1 MGVFIIVTIDKQS
14 RIPLYIQLMD
24 IIIRKIEDG
33 IYKPENKLPSE
44 RELCEMYDVSRMTVR
59 QALLELEREGY
70 IYKLH
75 GLGSFV
81 SPKSYLQSL
90 DKLYSF
96 TEEMKKIGKVPES
109 IVLQFETI
117 PPTPKI
123 AKRLKIHADE
133 NVHKVTRL
141 RLADKEPLIYEIS
154 YLPERYFQGLTKKHL
169 EAKPMY
175 DVFREDYK
183 IVITKAIETF
193 SVTRIREE
201 EGHWLKVKKNEPAM
215 LIKRQ
220 LFSYENVCEYTTS
233 IAKGD
238 KFEYTVELD

>member
-1 MGVFIIVTIDKQS
+1 
-14 RIPLYIQLMD
+14 MD
-24 IIIRKIEDG
+24 IIISQIEKN
-33 IYKPENKLPSE
+33 IYKADDKLPSE
-44 RELCEMYDVSRMTVR
+44 RELCEIYDVSRMTVR

-81 SPKSYLQSL
+81 SPKTYNQNL

-96 TEEMKKIGKVPES
+96 TEEMKKLGKTPES
-109 IVLQFETI
+109 IVLAFETVL
-117 PPTPKI
+117 PTQKI
-123 AKRLKIHADE
+123 AKRLNIEIDE
-133 NVHKVTRL
+133 MVHKVTRL

-154 YLPERYFQGLTKKHL
+154 YLPERYFHGLTKEHL

-175 DVFREDYK
+175 DVFRDEFQ
-183 IVITKAIETF
+183 IVITRAIEKF
-193 SVTRIREE
+193 SVTRTRDEE
-201 EGHWLKVKKNEPAM
+201 AKWLEVKKGDPAM

-220 LFSYENVCEYTTS
+220 LYSNEKVCEYTTS

-238 KFEYTVELD
+238 KFVYTVELSE

>member
-1 MGVFIIVTIDKQS
+1 
-14 RIPLYIQLMD
+14 MD
-24 IIIRKIEDG
+24 IIISQIEQNF
-33 IYKPENKLPSE
+33 YKADDKLPSE
-44 RELCEMYDVSRMTVR
+44 RELCEIYDVSRMTVR

-81 SPKSYLQSL
+81 SPKTYNQNL

-96 TEEMKKIGKVPES
+96 TEEMKKLGKTPES
-109 IVLQFETI
+109 IVLAFETV
-117 PPTPKI
+117 PPTQKI
-123 AKRLKIHADE
+123 AKRLNIEIDE
-133 NVHKVTRL
+133 MVHKVTRL

-154 YLPERYFQGLTKKHL
+154 YLPERYLHGLTKEHL

-175 DVFREDYK
+175 DVFRDEFQ
-183 IVITKAIETF
+183 IVITRAIEKF
-193 SVTRIREE
+193 SVTRTRDEE
-201 EGHWLKVKKNEPAM
+201 AKWLEVKKGDPAM

-220 LFSYENVCEYTTS
+220 LYSNEKVCEYTTS

-238 KFEYTVELD
+238 KFVYTVELSE